1 MCHRLYAPREYDRNM
16 PESDTGIRRVLERRS
31 PVLATLQASPA
42 RKPELVAELE
52 SSRSTV
58 DRAIGEL
65 TEAGLV
71 EKDGSEYTVTTAG
84 RIVHREYREY
94 ERATDAISSTTAFV
108 NHLPRDAPVN
118 TSLLEGASITM
129 GADHAPDQ
137 AIKPSNELFKRA
149 TRMRGLAPVV
159 LSFYPSNIAEQLAEG
174 DLTVEIVAEP
184 DVLEA
189 LPTLPEF
196 GTVSLSEVDG
206 LELYESDQELPYALW
221 IMDTPESRYAG
232 ITAYKDGGVAGVLI
246 NEAEKAV
253 QWAEDQYAQ
262 YREETD
268 EISTAEL

>member
-1 MCHRLYAPREYDRNM
+1 M
-16 PESDTGIRRVLERRS
+16 PESDAEMRRLLERRS
-31 PVLATLQASPA
+31 PVLATLQTAPA

-58 DRAIGEL
+58 DRAITEL

-71 EKDGSEYTVTTAG
+71 EKDGSEYTMTTAG
-84 RIVHREYREY
+84 RLALREYREY
-94 ERATDAISSTTAFV
+94 ERATDAVSLTTAFV
-108 NHLPRDAPVN
+108 NHLPRDAPVS
-118 TSLLEGASITM
+118 TSLLEGASVTM

-137 AIKPSNELFKRA
+137 ALKPSNELFQRA

-159 LSFYPSNIAEQLAEG
+159 LSFYPSLLAERLGEG

-189 LPTLPEF
+189 LPSLPEF
-196 GTVSLSEVDG
+196 GTEPLSEVDG

-221 IMDTPESRYAG
+221 IMDTPESSYAG
-232 ITAYKDGGVAGVLI
+232 ITAYDGGGVVGVLI
-246 NEAEKAV
+246 NEVEEAV

-262 YREETD
+262 YREGAD